1 MESEVESV
9 AIERDPWNEEKSTP
23 IGLSTEKREMME
35 GERSDRKWTANTMES
50 EQQ

>member
-9 AIERDPWNEEKSTP
+9 AVEKDPWNEEESAP
-23 IGLSTEKREMME
+23 IELSTEKREMME

>member
-9 AIERDPWNEEKSTP
+9 TVERDPWNEEKSTP
-23 IGLSTEKREMME
+23 IELSTEKREMME

-50 EQQ
+50 E

>member
-35 GERSDRKWTANTMES
+35 GERSNRKWTTNIMES
-50 EQQ
+50 E

>member
-9 AIERDPWNEEKSTP
+9 AIERGPWNEEKSTP
-23 IGLSTEKREMME
+23 IELSTEKREMME

-50 EQQ
+50 E

>member
-35 GERSDRKWTANTMES
+35 GERSNRKWTANTMES
-50 EQQ
+50 E

>member
-9 AIERDPWNEEKSTP
+9 AIERDQWIEEKSTP
-23 IGLSTEKREMME
+23 IELSTEKREMME

-50 EQQ
+50 E

>member
-1 MESEVESV
+1 MESVTIESN
-9 AIERDPWNEEKSTP
+9 PWNEEKSTP

-50 EQQ
+50 E

>member
-23 IGLSTEKREMME
+23 IGLSTEK
-35 GERSDRKWTANTMES
+35 
-50 EQQ
+50 